1 MNAPPPAN
9 RVFPL
14 DLAPSKSINK
24 IMDYCSSTSKKRKA
38 PEEEPEEQQ
47 EQQHPRRRFA
57 SESEFV
63 TFYSKS
69 ANKDMRL
76 LSNFAAGPHPIAID
90 FTRIKSMPS
99 NAGSA
104 SFQTGEHAFQGGK
117 YRILA
122 LCCSS
127 SGDPGRAAQ
136 LMAHAQTFE
145 AAAEG
150 GGGGCYPT
158 AVDAKRAGGKNGGV
172 RLTEQ
177 EMEHWGHLCME
188 LQEEICRAKLATD
201 PRVAA
206 VLRATG
212 DKYLL
217 HHERSTRGWPRY
229 GASVGK
235 ADADGFRPMKGDN
248 LLGQMWMTVREEEA
262 QEDEEKEH

>member
-1 MNAPPPAN
+1 MNDPPRKSSASHSIWS
-9 RVFPL
+9 
-14 DLAPSKSINK
+14 SKSINK

-38 PEEEPEEQQ
+38 PKEEPEEQPKEQ
-47 EQQHPRRRFA
+47 PKEQQHPRRRFA

-122 LCCSS
+122 LCCSD
-127 SGDPGRAAQ
+127 GDPGRAAQ

-145 AAAEG
+145 AE
-150 GGGGCYPT
+150 GGCYPT

-212 DKYLL
+212 DKYLV
-217 HHERSTRGWPRY
+217 HHERTTTRGWPRY

-235 ADADGFRPMKGDN
+235 ADADGFRSMKGDN
-248 LLGQMWMTVREEEA
+248 LLGQMWMTMREEEA
-262 QEDEEKEH
+262 QEEEKH